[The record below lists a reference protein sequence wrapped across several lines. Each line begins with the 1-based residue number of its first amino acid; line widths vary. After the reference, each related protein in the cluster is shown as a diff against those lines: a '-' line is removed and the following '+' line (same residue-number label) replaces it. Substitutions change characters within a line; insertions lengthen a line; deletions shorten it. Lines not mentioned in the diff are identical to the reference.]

1 MKKWTVSLLLCLFS
15 LLLVACGG
23 KGAAEG
29 EKKDSLVY
37 AQISEG
43 KTLDPQDTTEQ
54 YSQRS
59 VTLIYSR
66 LAEINETTGGIDS
79 GLAKSWEDRIPMRLF
94 FI

>member
-66 LAEINETTGGIDS
+66 LAEINETTGPTEHSLRTENS
-79 GLAKSWEDRIPMRLF
+79 G
-94 FI
+94 

>member
-1 MKKWTVSLLLCLFS
+1 MREYNNRNIKIKEVWYEKWTVSLLLCLFS

-43 KTLDPQDTTEQ
+43 KLWIHKIP
-54 YSQRS
+54 RNNI
-59 VTLIYSR
+59 L
-66 LAEINETTGGIDS
+66 
-79 GLAKSWEDRIPMRLF
+79 KDR
-94 FI
+94 

>member
-43 KTLDPQDTTEQ
+43 KTLDP
-54 YSQRS
+54 
-59 VTLIYSR
+59 
-66 LAEINETTGGIDS
+66 
-79 GLAKSWEDRIPMRLF
+79 
-94 FI
+94 